1 MIINSNIV
9 GIIADDLTGANDTA
23 LQFQLNGADTNIL
36 LDKHI
41 EKKQTSP
48 AQAWAISTE
57 SRNVPQEEAFE
68 KVKDAVQ
75 LMVNEINPDFFYK
88 KIDSTVRGNIAVEV
102 LSVLKV
108 LDWDAAIVMPAFPQ
122 EGRITVGGYH
132 LLKGIPIERT
142 EMARDPHSP
151 ITESHLPTLLKSQL
165 GEKLSDFIGSIELK
179 TILDGAGPILMKLND
194 LISKGKK
201 IIVADSV
208 STTDLEQIVLA
219 MQKSN
224 YKILPVGTA
233 AAAKVLSNEW
243 FPTNEEEEV
252 LPVKLPKLPKFIVS
266 GSATHIT
273 ANQIDKFEQCD
284 DFEGNSL
291 IIELDMNTVLSGVQD
306 EIVDRVVSNLGKD
319 NIVLVHT
326 SKLLKNFDGFSE
338 DTIKADLT
346 KSGLANVIT
355 DFLSEL
361 AKRVLEKKKAILI
374 TLGGETSYK
383 CCNAIDANQLKL
395 IDEVLPAIAL
405 SKSVNSDQWIVTK
418 SGNLGG
424 VNTLIEILKYFTKHE
439 EQSYG

>member
-1 MIINSNIV
+1 MIINSNTV

-23 LQFQLNGADTNIL
+23 LQFELNGADTNIL
-36 LDKHI
+36 LNNEIQKT
-41 EKKQTSP
+41 QTNPS
-48 AQAWAISTE
+48 QAWAISTE
-57 SRNVPQEEAFE
+57 SRNVSPQEAFE
-68 KVKDAVQ
+68 KVKNAAQ
-75 LMVNEINPDFFYK
+75 LFVNEINPDFFYK

-102 LSVLKV
+102 LSLLQVLE
-108 LDWDAAIVMPAFPQ
+108 WDAAIVMPAFPQ

-132 LLKGIPIERT
+132 LLKGVPIERT

-151 ITESHLPTLLKSQL
+151 ITESHLPTMLKAQL
-165 GEKLSDFIGSIELK
+165 GENLADLVGEIGLK

-201 IIVADSV
+201 IIIADST

-224 YKILPVGTA
+224 YNILPVGTA

-243 FPTNEEEEV
+243 FPQDEEEEV
-252 LPVKLPKLPKFIVS
+252 LPVKLPTLPKLIVS

-273 ANQIDKFEQCD
+273 ANQIEKLEQNENYEENC
-284 DFEGNSL
+284 L
-291 IIELDMNTVLSGVQD
+291 IIELNMNTVLSGVED
-306 EIVDRVVSNLGKD
+306 SLVDRIVSNLGSD

-361 AKRVLEKKKAILI
+361 AKRVLEKKKAILV

-383 CCNAIDANQLKL
+383 CCNAIGANQLKL
-395 IDEVLPAIAL
+395 VDEVLPAIAL
-405 SKSVNSDQWIVTK
+405 GRSVNSDQWIVTK

-424 VNTLIEILKYFTKHE
+424 VNTLIEILRYFEKHE
-439 EQSYG
+439 E

>member
-1 MIINSNIV
+1 MIINSNTV

-23 LQFQLNGADTNIL
+23 LQFELNGADTNIL
-36 LDKHI
+36 LNNEIQKT
-41 EKKQTSP
+41 QTNPS
-48 AQAWAISTE
+48 QAWAISTE
-57 SRNVPQEEAFE
+57 SRNVSPQEAFE
-68 KVKDAVQ
+68 KVKNAAQ
-75 LMVNEINPDFFYK
+75 LFVNEINPDFFYK

-102 LSVLKV
+102 LSLLQVLE
-108 LDWDAAIVMPAFPQ
+108 WDAAIVMPAFPQ

-132 LLKGIPIERT
+132 LLKGVPIERT

-151 ITESHLPTLLKSQL
+151 ITESHLPTMLKAQL
-165 GEKLSDFIGSIELK
+165 GENLVDLVGEIGLK
-179 TILDGAGPILMKLND
+179 TILDGAGPILMTLND

-201 IIVADSV
+201 IVIADST

-243 FPTNEEEEV
+243 FPQDEEEEV
-252 LPVKLPKLPKFIVS
+252 LPVKLPTLPKFIVS

-273 ANQIDKFEQCD
+273 ANQIEKLEQNENYEENC
-284 DFEGNSL
+284 L
-291 IIELDMNTVLSGVQD
+291 IIELNMNTVLSGVED
-306 EIVDRVVSNLGKD
+306 SLVDRIVSNLGSN

-355 DFLSEL
+355 DFLSDL
-361 AKRVLEKKKAILI
+361 AKRVLEKKKAILV

-383 CCNAIDANQLKL
+383 CCNAIGANQLKL
-395 IDEVLPAIAL
+395 VDEVLPAIAL
-405 SKSVNSDQWIVTK
+405 GRSVNSDQWIVTK

-424 VNTLIEILKYFTKHE
+424 VNTLIEILRYFEKHE
-439 EQSYG
+439 E

>member
-1 MIINSNIV
+1 MIINSNTV

-23 LQFQLNGADTNIL
+23 LQFELNGADTNIL
-36 LDKHI
+36 LNNEIQKT
-41 EKKQTSP
+41 QTNPS
-48 AQAWAISTE
+48 QAWAISTE
-57 SRNVPQEEAFE
+57 SRNVSPQEAFE
-68 KVKDAVQ
+68 KVKNAAQ
-75 LMVNEINPDFFYK
+75 LFVNEINPDFFYK

-102 LSVLKV
+102 LSLLQVLE
-108 LDWDAAIVMPAFPQ
+108 WDAAIVMPAFPQ

-132 LLKGIPIERT
+132 LLKGVPIERT

-151 ITESHLPTLLKSQL
+151 ITESHLPTMLKAQL
-165 GEKLSDFIGSIELK
+165 GENLGDLVGEIGLK
-179 TILDGAGPILMKLND
+179 TILDGAGPILMTLND

-201 IIVADSV
+201 IIIADST

-243 FPTNEEEEV
+243 FPQDEEEEV
-252 LPVKLPKLPKFIVS
+252 LPVKLPTLPKFIVS

-273 ANQIDKFEQCD
+273 ANQIEKLEQNENYEENC
-284 DFEGNSL
+284 L
-291 IIELDMNTVLSGVQD
+291 IIELNMNTVLSGV
-306 EIVDRVVSNLGKD
+306 EESLVDRIVSNLGSN

-355 DFLSEL
+355 DFLSDL
-361 AKRVLEKKKAILI
+361 AKRVLEKKKAILV

-383 CCNAIDANQLKL
+383 CCNAIGANQLKL
-395 IDEVLPAIAL
+395 VDEVLPAIAL
-405 SKSVNSDQWIVTK
+405 GRSVNSDQWIVTK

-424 VNTLIEILKYFTKHE
+424 VNTLIEILRYFEKHE
-439 EQSYG
+439 E

>member
-1 MIINSNIV
+1 MIINSNTV

-23 LQFQLNGADTNIL
+23 LQFELNGADTNIL
-36 LDKHI
+36 LNNEIQKT
-41 EKKQTSP
+41 QTNPS
-48 AQAWAISTE
+48 QAWAISTE
-57 SRNVPQEEAFE
+57 SRNVSPQEAFE
-68 KVKDAVQ
+68 KVKNAAQ
-75 LMVNEINPDFFYK
+75 LFVNEINPDFFYK

-102 LSVLKV
+102 LSLLQVLE
-108 LDWDAAIVMPAFPQ
+108 WDAAIVMPAFPQ

-132 LLKGIPIERT
+132 LLKGVPIERT

-151 ITESHLPTLLKSQL
+151 ITESHLPTMLKAQL
-165 GEKLSDFIGSIELK
+165 GENLVDLVGEIGLK
-179 TILDGAGPILMKLND
+179 TILDGAGPILMTLND

-201 IIVADSV
+201 IIIADST

-243 FPTNEEEEV
+243 FPQDEEEEV
-252 LPVKLPKLPKFIVS
+252 LPVKLPTLPKFIVS

-273 ANQIDKFEQCD
+273 ANQIEKLEQNENYEENC
-284 DFEGNSL
+284 L
-291 IIELDMNTVLSGVQD
+291 IIELNMNTVLSGV
-306 EIVDRVVSNLGKD
+306 EESLVDRIVSNLGSN

-355 DFLSEL
+355 DFLSDL
-361 AKRVLEKKKAILI
+361 AKQVLEKKKAILV

-383 CCNAIDANQLKL
+383 CCNAIGANQLKL
-395 IDEVLPAIAL
+395 VDEVLPAIAL
-405 SKSVNSDQWIVTK
+405 GRSVNSGQWIVTK

-424 VNTLIEILKYFTKHE
+424 VNTLIEILRYFEKHE
-439 EQSYG
+439 E